1 MTCSLPA
8 DAAGGESTD
17 VLGHSR
23 GPGWVCASH
32 GTGQQCWDSPNHSRP
47 VWWGLGRGHSRNI
60 ESALPT
66 VAPRTL

>member
-32 GTGQQCWDSPNHSRP
+32 GTGQQCWDSPNHSGSSGIP
-47 VWWGLGRGHSRNI
+47 VVWNVNYLVR
-60 ESALPT
+60 L
-66 VAPRTL
+66 